1 MCNFGMDKLQGMY
14 DECPISFRPI
24 IEMNEC
30 FREINVSLVY
40 DDRRCGM
47 NKMAASR
54 GGLPARKEVLN
65 RLENALKKFPPL
77 LERTLVSCDSDEEVS
92 EGKRKVSE
100 FRVMQWN
107 ILADG

>member
-1 MCNFGMDKLQGMY
+1 
-14 DECPISFRPI
+14 
-24 IEMNEC
+24 MNEC

-40 DDRRCGM
+40 DMISGVSVM
-47 NKMAASR
+47 SKMAVSV
-54 GGLPARKEVLN
+54 GTLTARKEALD

-77 LERTLVSCDSDEEVS
+77 LERTFISCDSEEEVS
-92 EGKRKVSE
+92 ERKRKVSE

>member
-1 MCNFGMDKLQGMY
+1 
-14 DECPISFRPI
+14 
-24 IEMNEC
+24 
-30 FREINVSLVY
+30 
-40 DDRRCGM
+40 
-47 NKMAASR
+47 MAASR

-77 LERTLVSCDSDEEVS
+77 LERTLFSCDSEEKVS

-107 ILADG
+107 ILADGEL